1 MKNYCGFG
9 HSQIIKPPYWAL
21 FTANCEMCDI
31 CYNGSMD
38 TKYTLVKNIDSKK
51 GLYNCSGC
59 NKNYIRYHS
68 NIKTGKSKSCQKC
81 GSGNYSLPKEIAH
94 LYKTKIYN
102 VWDSMV
108 GRSNNK
114 NHRDYQKY
122 GGVGRKLETESWLKF
137 ENFAKDMYSSY
148 KEAFNIYGKKNISL
162 DRINNDKG
170 YSKRNCRWTNQSTQM
185 RNMSRNR
192 LLTVKGITKCLQE
205 WAEEY
210 GIKYQTIQTR
220 LKCGWSTEDA
230 ITKKVNELKQKN
242 SNTKIRYITKT
253 KKGYYIFRKNNKYIK
268 SFKSL
273 EDAINFKNTYER

>member
-1 MKNYCGFG
+1 
-9 HSQIIKPPYWAL
+9 
-21 FTANCEMCDI
+21 
-31 CYNGSMD
+31 
-38 TKYTLVKNIDSKK
+38 
-51 GLYNCSGC
+51 
-59 NKNYIRYHS
+59 
-68 NIKTGKSKSCQKC
+68 
-81 GSGNYSLPKEIAH
+81 
-94 LYKTKIYN
+94 
-102 VWDSMV
+102 
-108 GRSNNK
+108 
-114 NHRDYQKY
+114 
-122 GGVGRKLETESWLKF
+122 
-137 ENFAKDMYSSY
+137 
-148 KEAFNIYGKKNISL
+148 
-162 DRINNDKG
+162 
-170 YSKRNCRWTNQSTQM
+170 
-185 RNMSRNR
+185 MSRNR